1 LSKAFYCSQGSKR
14 SSQFSSKVVDQ
25 QQLKLKLHR
34 KVKELEISEQQNMRV
49 DEVDIGMK
57 EGLNVHVTLTKPILL
72 SGVVSQQA
80 DGGDQHNVK
89 CRNDENLPRFE
100 DSASPSVNGTED
112 KARYAN
118 YLSHKL

>member
-1 LSKAFYCSQGSKR
+1 MSKAFSCSQGSKR
-14 SSQFSSKVVDQ
+14 SSQFSSKVADQ

-34 KVKELEISEQQNMRV
+34 KVKELETSEQQ

-57 EGLNVHVTLTKPILL
+57 ESLNVHVTLTKPILL

-100 DSASPSVNGTED
+100 DSAIPSVNGTED